1 MTTVDLDRVAAVL
14 AEVAEAEILPRW
26 RNLASGDIR
35 EKTGPNDLVTVA
47 DEAAERAIAARLPAL
62 APGSILIGEESV
74 EGDPALLDLLKGDRP
89 VWIVDPIDGTKNFA
103 EGSDR
108 FAVMVALVERDV
120 TVAAAI
126 YEPVTGRALL
136 AERGGGA
143 ERVERDGGRTRL
155 RVAEP
160 AGLDAMEGSLNFR
173 FIPDE
178 AVRKSVRANADAL
191 LPKRHHRRGCAAY
204 DYRKLVT
211 GEWHFAFYWKNMPW
225 DHAPGLLLHAEAGG
239 YSARFDGRPYRASEL
254 TGGILATPDEVSWRE
269 FRGAVMAPIG

>member
-26 RNLASGDIR
+26 RNLAAGDIR

-47 DEAAERAIAARLPAL
+47 DEAAERAIAARLPDL
-62 APGSILIGEESV
+62 LPGSILIGEESV
-74 EGDPALLDLLKGDRP
+74 ESDPALLDLVKGDRP

-108 FAVMVALVERDV
+108 FGVMVALVEREV
-120 TVAAAI
+120 TIAAVI
-126 YEPVTGRALL
+126 YEPVTGRALM
-136 AERGGGA
+136 AEAGGGA
-143 ERVERDGGRTRL
+143 ELVTRDGGRTRL
-155 RVAEP
+155 RVADP
-160 AGLDAMEGSLNFR
+160 AGLDVMEGSFNFR

-178 AVRKSVRANADAL
+178 DVRKAVRANADTL

-225 DHAPGLLLHAEAGG
+225 DHAPGLLIHQEAGG

-254 TGGILATPDEVSWRE
+254 TGGILATPDEAGWRE
-269 FRGAVMAPIG
+269 FRSRVMAPIA